1 MGLQAEIYPRA
12 TLLLRELAGGGVI
25 QLPSSYQDLLSEETR
40 GDMERYLTSPKLTAR
55 ERVKLFKLAWDALGT
70 EFGGRHELYE
80 LNYAGGPDQVRLD
93 TLAWSRA
100 AGLLDDYGS
109 MVERCMDDY
118 DLDGWTRG
126 RWSDKV

>member
-1 MGLQAEIYPRA
+1 MTPASNLDMKNEELRPLVDRYYRGSAGSAE
-12 TLLLRELAGGGVI
+12 
-25 QLPSSYQDLLSEETR
+25 
-40 GDMERYLTSPKLTAR
+40 

-109 MVERCMDDY
+109 MVERCMGDY

-126 RWSDKV
+126 RWSDKG